1 MIPKRIHK
9 VSHHRRATAG
19 APRPADARALATFSG
34 LGSSCVVVTNSNN
47 NNNNNNNNKGGMKR
61 WVSVPHSIDAR
72 PGGEAILSLQSPP
85 PTHRLNEGGRHSY
98 YIVTTG
104 RARLYKGNLLTMAA
118 QWLERVRRHRWAN
131 LHVGQ

>member
-1 MIPKRIHK
+1 VGI
-9 VSHHRRATAG
+9 RATFNRCTAMQ
-19 APRPADARALATFSG
+19 
-34 LGSSCVVVTNSNN
+34 
-47 NNNNNNNNKGGMKR
+47 GGR
-61 WVSVPHSIDAR
+61 R
-72 PGGEAILSLQSPP
+72 YSLQSPP
-85 PTHRLNEGGRHSY
+85 PLTHRLNEGGRHSY